1 MSSPHILGTDQPTAE
16 TPADLDSR
24 RATPKHTN
32 GLVRDPTSPL
42 VCWGQLNRGHADG
55 LRTFGSLLDLELDT
69 LVFLERP
76 KAAAADLGEVDE
88 DILRPIVRSDKT
100 EALVTVEPLHSSLR
114 HLLSSLVQSGCT
126 KHPRAL

>member
-76 KAAAADLGEVDE
+76 KATAADLEKWT
-88 DILRPIVRSDKT
+88 KT
-100 EALVTVEPLHSSLR
+100 SFDPSSGVIKPKPLSPLNHFTVPCAIYL
-114 HLLSSLVQSGCT
+114 LLSFRADVP

>member
-1 MSSPHILGTDQPTAE
+1 
-16 TPADLDSR
+16 
-24 RATPKHTN
+24 
-32 GLVRDPTSPL
+32 
-42 VCWGQLNRGHADG
+42 
-55 LRTFGSLLDLELDT
+55 
-69 LVFLERP
+69 
-76 KAAAADLGEVDE
+76 VDE